1 MKVRVG
7 PDRGPNRTSAAASAP
22 GSYRTCDA
30 LNQAD
35 AEAATPGVRY
45 RPRTVSAGPPL
56 TDETLRLAV
65 RELTARDS
73 DLASI
78 VGRFGP
84 PPLWDRPAGFATLTH
99 IVLEQQVSLASAQAA
114 FDRLRASVG
123 RLTPTRF
130 LQLDDAQ
137 LLAIGFSRQKTGY
150 VRELAR
156 AVQSGALD
164 LNGLASLPDEEVHRE
179 LAALKGFGPWS
190 TAIYMM
196 EALLRPDVWPAS
208 DLALIASVV
217 TVKRLERRPNAGAME
232 ALAEQWRPW
241 RSVAARLFWHD
252 YLSRRG
258 KALPGREPVAGDVSP
273 NSD

>member
-1 MKVRVG
+1 MPPRM
-7 PDRGPNRTSAAASAP
+7 
-22 GSYRTCDA
+22 
-30 LNQAD
+30 
-35 AEAATPGVRY
+35 GVRY

-56 TDETLRLAV
+56 TEETLRLAV
-65 RELTARDS
+65 RELMARDP

-78 VGRFGP
+78 VRRFGP

-114 FDRLRASVG
+114 FDRLRAAVDV
-123 RLTPTRF
+123 LTPARF
-130 LQLDDAQ
+130 LELDDAK
-137 LLAIGFSRQKTGY
+137 LLAIGFSRQKAGY

-156 AVQSGALD
+156 TVQSGALD
-164 LNGLASLPDEEVHRE
+164 VNGLTSLPDEEVRRE
-179 LAALKGFGPWS
+179 LVALRGFGPWS
-190 TAIYMM
+190 AAIYMM
-196 EALLRPDVWPAS
+196 EALLRPDVWPAA

-217 TVKRLERRPNAGAME
+217 LVKRLERRPDAAAMD

-252 YLSRRG
+252 YLSRRD
-258 KALPGREPVAGDVSP
+258 KAPPGRQPAAEAAGP